1 MTFWIVTIFLIFF
14 GLQYAVTTGLAVLN
28 MRQARVMGGNI
39 PAALADRITPEDAQ
53 RSRDY
58 TLAKEKFGLVSGA
71 YGELLTLAA
80 LFSGILPWL
89 DGALE
94 QLGVNGSH
102 RFVIFLAV
110 LLAAMSLVHLPFR
123 LYSTFVIETRFG
135 FNRQTWRG
143 WLLDRLKGVGLG
155 AALGLPFLY
164 GVYAFMAF
172 TGDWWWVWLFGFVT
186 AFQLALVTL
195 YPALIAPLFNKFIP
209 LPAGGLKTAVEAL
222 ARKVGFRT
230 RGLYRMDAS
239 RRSGH
244 SNAYFSGFHRPRIVL
259 FDTLL
264 ERMNTEEIV
273 AVLAHEMGHFKARH
287 VYKSFALHM
296 AGTLGMLYILSLL
309 IAWPPFFSAF
319 GFPAFEG
326 TLQAVPSQG
335 YHVALILL
343 MLGGGAFTFFLT
355 PLLTW
360 FSRRNEFEADAFS
373 VDATGGGEALKSALL
388 RLNRDNLANLHP
400 HPWYSRFHYSHPT
413 LLERL
418 AALDAL
424 EGGGG

>member
-1 MTFWIVTIFLIFF
+1 MTFWILAAFLTFF
-14 GLQYAVTTGLAVLN
+14 LLQYTVGMGLAVLN
-28 MRQARVMGGNI
+28 LRRARVRGAI
-39 PAALADRITPEDAQ
+39 VPAALAEQITPEDAQ

-58 TLAKEKFGLVSGA
+58 TLAKEKYGLVSGA
-71 YGELLTLAA
+71 YGDLLTLAM
-80 LFSGILPWL
+80 LFSGILAWL
-89 DGALE
+89 DRALA
-94 QLGVNGSH
+94 QLGVNGPH

-110 LLAAMSLVHLPFR
+110 FLAALGLAHLPFR

-143 WLLDRLKGVGLG
+143 WLLDRLKGVALG

-172 TGDWWWVWLFGFVT
+172 TGDWWWVWLFGFIT
-186 AFQLALVTL
+186 AFQLVLVTV
-195 YPALIAPLFNKFIP
+195 YPALIAPIFNKFIP
-209 LPAGGLKTAVEAL
+209 LPDGGLKTRVEAL

-264 ERMNTEEIV
+264 ERMNTEEIL

-296 AGTLGMLYILSLL
+296 AGTLVMLYILSLL

-319 GFPAFEG
+319 GFPVP
-326 TLQAVPSQG
+326 AVPSQG
-335 YHVALILL
+335 YHIALTLL

-360 FSRRNEFEADAFS
+360 FSRHNEFEADAFS
-373 VDATGGGEALKSALL
+373 VRATGRSEALKSALL
-388 RLNRDNLANLHP
+388 RLNQDNLANLHP

-418 AALDAL
+418 AAVDAL
-424 EGGGG
+424 EGAGR